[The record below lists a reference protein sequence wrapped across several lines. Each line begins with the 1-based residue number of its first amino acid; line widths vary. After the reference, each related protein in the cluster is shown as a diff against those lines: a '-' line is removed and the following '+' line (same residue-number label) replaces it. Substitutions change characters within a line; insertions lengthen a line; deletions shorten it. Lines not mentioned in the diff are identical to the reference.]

1 VLLGKVPYWET
12 MGESEVMGAV
22 IRGVRPK
29 KPHAIERLGF
39 TDGLWRI
46 LERSW
51 MVDAGARPDVKTLL
65 YQLSHAASN
74 WNRRRP
80 V

>member
-1 VLLGKVPYWET
+1 VEAIIK
-12 MGESEVMGAV
+12 GE
-22 IRGVRPK
+22 RPK
-29 KPHAIERLGF
+29 MPHTTDSLGF

-46 LERSW
+46 VERSW
-51 MVDAGARPDVKTLL
+51 MVDTDARPDVKAVL
-65 YQLSHAASN
+65 YHLSLAAST

>member
-1 VLLGKVPYWET
+1 MGKTPYWEIAR
-12 MGESEVMGAV
+12 ESEVTEAV
-22 IRGVRPK
+22 YRGVRPK
-29 KPHAIERLGF
+29 KPHEADSLGF
-39 TDGLWRI
+39 TYGLWGI

-51 MVDAGARPDVKTLL
+51 MVDVDARPDVKTVV
-65 YQLSHAASN
+65 YHLSHAASN